1 LYSPPERVITVNT
14 LQSVVV
20 VASRYKNDA
29 VSING
34 EGKRTSRHILVL
46 PKVLDAIVK
55 RGKKEKKCRGR
66 V

>member
-1 LYSPPERVITVNT
+1 VWLLLRGITKTIQYQLMVKEKE
-14 LQSVVV
+14 QV
-20 VASRYKNDA
+20 D
-29 VSING
+29 
-34 EGKRTSRHILVL
+34 ILVL